1 MSVNLIEHLSR
12 IPDPRDTKNR
22 RYPLEE
28 ILFLCISAIISGAEG
43 WEAIERFGHAKLDW
57 LRRFLP
63 MTNGIPS
70 HDTVAW
76 VMARLSPRHFQSF
89 FVDWVQNLA
98 QVSEGEIIS
107 IDGKTARRSY
117 DTNRS
122 KSAIHMVSAWA
133 SLNQVSMGQIM
144 TDEKSNEITAIPALL
159 ELLEIKGGLVTID
172 AMGCQTA
179 IAEQIVDKQADYAL
193 AVKGNQGRLFKAID
207 EYFTQALEDD
217 FEQVNHTFF
226 ETIDKGHGRL
236 DQRRYWLVPD
246 LSTLPDTQRW
256 KKLSAIGMAERTCR
270 QNGEVTVERR
280 YYILSFDHDVERFAQ
295 AVRCHW
301 GVENKLHWVLDVVF
315 REDESRIRRGH
326 APANFNTMRQ
336 TGLNLLR
343 KEPSKTSIKQ
353 KRFEAALNDR
363 YRTKLLF

>member
-1 MSVNLIEHLSR
+1 MSANLIEHLAR

-57 LRRFLP
+57 LRRFVP
-63 MTNGIPS
+63 MANGIPS

-76 VMARLSPRHFQSF
+76 VMARLSPTQFQSF
-89 FVDWVQNLA
+89 FVGWVQSLS
-98 QVSEGEIIS
+98 QISHGEIIS

-117 DTNRS
+117 DKKRS
-122 KSAIHMVSAWA
+122 KGAIHMVSAWA
-133 SLNQVSMGQIM
+133 SLNQVSMGQVM

-159 ELLEIKGGLVTID
+159 ELLEIQGGLVTID

-179 IAEQIVDKQADYAL
+179 IAEQIVDQKADYAL
-193 AVKGNQGRLFKAID
+193 AVKGNQGLLFEAID
-207 EYFTQALEDD
+207 DYFTQALE
-217 FEQVNHTFF
+217 HTFAHVDHEFF
-226 ETIDKGHGRL
+226 ETIDKGHGRI
-236 DQRRYWLVPD
+236 DQRRYWLVSD
-246 LSTLPDTQRW
+246 LSTLPDKQRW
-256 KKLSAIGMAERTCR
+256 KQLSAIGMVERTCR
-270 QNGEVTVERR
+270 QNGRVSVERR
-280 YYILSFDHDVERFAQ
+280 YYILSFDRDVERFAQ

-315 REDESRIRRGH
+315 REDDSRIRRDH

-336 TGLNLLR
+336 TCLNLLR
-343 KEPSKTSIKQ
+343 KESSKISLKQ
-353 KRFEAALNDR
+353 KRFKAALNDV
-363 YRTKLLF
+363 YRAKLLF